1 MAINRN
7 GNRRKRLIGQRIP
20 ELGYYIIITDAKETE
35 KNYFEG
41 LRRSIPEH
49 LQRSLVVKTKRVDIE
64 SFIDVALDERNKN
77 PIYAQPWIVF
87 DRDQVHNFDEII
99 NSAKNKEI
107 KVGWTNPCIEIWFFA
122 YFAIMPVFENSRR
135 CCNEFSEYFKK
146 AFGFEYDKA
155 DPLIFEKLK
164 EKGDI
169 GRAIATAKRR
179 YIQLNDLYK
188 LPSEMISCGT
198 LYQLVEEIN
207 NKTI

>member
-1 MAINRN
+1 MAIKRN
-7 GNRRKRLIGQRIP
+7 GNRRRRPIGQRIP

-99 NSAKNKEI
+99 KNAEDKEI

-122 YFAIMPVFENSRR
+122 YFAKMPVFECSGH
-135 CCNEFSEYFKK
+135 CCHKFSEYFKK
-146 AFGFEYDKA
+146 VFGFEYNKA
-155 DPLIFEKLK
+155 DPLIFERLK

-169 GRAIATAKRR
+169 RRAIITGKRR
-179 YIQLNDLYK
+179 YVQLKNDSK
-188 LPSEMISCGT
+188 SPSKMSSCGT
-198 LYQLVEEIN
+198 LYQLVEEII
-207 NKTI
+207 NKI